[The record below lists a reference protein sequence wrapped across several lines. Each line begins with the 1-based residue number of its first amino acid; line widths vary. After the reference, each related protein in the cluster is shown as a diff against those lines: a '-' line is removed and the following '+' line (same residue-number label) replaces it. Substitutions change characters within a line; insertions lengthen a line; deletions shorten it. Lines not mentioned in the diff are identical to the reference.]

1 MKRGKQRQRL
11 LIVGGTGYFG
21 ARLAAALQPDH
32 DVILTQRTTSVL
44 RSEWIART
52 GLQVLAYDSA
62 HDPVLPLVS
71 EVDAVI
77 NLAAPGA
84 AEAANDPEAA
94 RARAL
99 ATVQACVQCLD
110 AEKAARLVH
119 FSTFHVYGAGGRV
132 QFAETDAPS
141 PIHPYGEI
149 HLACEQALQ
158 NDPRAWRVRP
168 TNLVGAPAH
177 GDLGSQARLLFLDLC
192 RQAASGAMKLHND
205 GQSFRD
211 FLPFDDAIQAVKHLL
226 AAPAQPERLFNLASG
241 TSMRLDAVASLIQ
254 GVAHPTPSVE
264 LGAGHDAFRAPFTV
278 TTERLRHLGW
288 EPQASLADEARAMVQ
303 FFS

>member
-1 MKRGKQRQRL
+1 MRL

-44 RSEWIART
+44 RSEWITRT
-52 GLQVLAYDSA
+52 GLQVLSFDSA
-62 HDPVLPLVS
+62 RDASLPLKG

-99 ATVQACVQCLD
+99 ATVQACMQCLD
-110 AEKAARLVH
+110 AGKAVRLVH
-119 FSTFHVYGAGGRV
+119 FSTFHVYGAGGRA
-132 QFAETDAPS
+132 QYAETDAPS

-177 GDLGSQARLLFLDLC
+177 SDLGNQARLLFLDLC
-192 RQAASGAMKLHND
+192 RQAAGGAMKLHND

-226 AAPAQPERLFNLASG
+226 TAPAQTERLFNLASG

-254 GVAHPTPSVE
+254 AVTPSRPSIE
-264 LGAGHDAFRAPFTV
+264 FGTGQDAFRAPFTV
-278 TTERLRHLGW
+278 TTERLQHLGW
-288 EPQASLADEARAMVQ
+288 QPRASLADEARAMVQ